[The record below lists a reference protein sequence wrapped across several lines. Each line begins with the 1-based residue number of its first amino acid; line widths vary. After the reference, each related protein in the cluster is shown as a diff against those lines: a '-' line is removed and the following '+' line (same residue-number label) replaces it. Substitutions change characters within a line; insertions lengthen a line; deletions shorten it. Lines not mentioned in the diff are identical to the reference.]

1 MSELASYGILEAR
14 SIDGEVAVATEAIA
28 LDGCTVLPRVLT
40 AAELDDLRNA
50 IDELRARA
58 HEAGGGRERLAA
70 INEADI
76 VRAPLALDE
85 RFLGLAAHP
94 RILAV
99 LEAVL
104 GHYFIVMQQNAVVNP
119 PAGEHY
125 HQSAFHRDLPYQH
138 FTTSRPLAANVLIC
152 IDPFD
157 ASTGG
162 TFFVPGS
169 HLHEQFPSDDYVRG
183 AERQIEAAPG
193 SALIMNSMLY
203 HRAGTN
209 HSAQRRRGVNT
220 VYALPFVKQ
229 QIVLPGLLGGRYADD
244 PKLARLLG
252 YESDPPASIEAWYAG
267 RFART
272 GIA

>member
-1 MSELASYGILEAR
+1 MSELASYGILERRAAGDEVASAAEAIER
-14 SIDGEVAVATEAIA
+14 DGCAVLPGVLTPGEV
-28 LDGCTVLPRVLT
+28 
-40 AAELDDLRNA
+40 DDLRAATDDLLDRANA
-50 IDELRARA
+50 
-58 HEAGGGRERLAA
+58 AGGGRERLAA

-76 VRAPLALDE
+76 VRAPLALDD
-85 RFLGLAAHP
+85 RFLRLAAHP

-119 PAGEHY
+119 PAGEHN

-138 FTTSRPLAANVLIC
+138 FTTSRPIAANVLIC

-162 TFFVPGS
+162 TFFLPGS
-169 HLHEQFPSDDYVRG
+169 HLHEGFPTDDYARSR
-183 AERQIEAAPG
+183 ERQIEAAPG
-193 SALIMNSMLY
+193 SVLIMNSMLY

-209 HSAQRRRGVNT
+209 HSPRRRRGVNT

-229 QIVLPGLLGGRYADD
+229 QIVLPAMLGGRHADD
-244 PKLARLLG
+244 PRLARLLG
-252 YESDPPASIEAWYAG
+252 YESDPPASVEAWYAG

-272 GIA
+272 